1 MKLIHAF
8 IRLVTASSTFSSTL
22 FCLRLPTM
30 FDRSLPCLP
39 LLCISLLLHFPTTL
53 AVHTRSD
60 DRHGKGATSTLP
72 KQQHVVIPNYQSDC
86 FTIGPELTF
95 HGIGAL
101 SGGGATAR
109 LLIDY
114 PEPQRTEIL
123 DILFRPNFAA
133 SLHIL
138 KVEIGGDSQSTD
150 GTESSHMHSEN
161 DLDCNRGYEWWLL
174 REAKNR
180 NPNIITYGLPW
191 AFPGWVKADSQE
203 NNPFAHPELTTK
215 YIVEWL
221 RCARDT
227 HEIDIDLVG
236 LWNECGNPGQ
246 GENAYAK
253 LLRRTL
259 DEEGFGNTKIV
270 AKDNDVSVC
279 GEMADDP
286 EYNDAIHAIG
296 LHYPRDY
303 PADIYDECHKLGKP
317 FWSSEESSSFADNN
331 GAACWAR
338 VISSHFV
345 LSGMTSNIMW
355 NLVGAYTH
363 GTK

>member
-1 MKLIHAF
+1 MMM
-8 IRLVTASSTFSSTL
+8 VYEGSSWQKSGANIFANETNMIIYRFQFL
-22 FCLRLPTM
+22 C
-30 FDRSLPCLP
+30 
-39 LLCISLLLHFPTTL
+39 LLCLLQSILAADESLAITQRT
-53 AVHTRSD
+53 
-60 DRHGKGATSTLP
+60 
-72 KQQHVVIPNYQSDC
+72 QHVVIPDYQTDS
-86 FTIGPELTF
+86 FTVGPELTF

-114 PEPQRTEIL
+114 PEPQRSEIL
-123 DILFRPNFAA
+123 DILFKPSFAA

-161 DLDCNRGYEWWLL
+161 DLDCTRGYEWWLL
-174 REAKNR
+174 REAKRR

-191 AFPGWVKADSQE
+191 AFPGWVKGDDGE
-203 NNPFAHPELTTK
+203 GNNPFSRPDLTAS

-227 HEIDIDLVG
+227 HGVDIDLVG

-246 GENAYAK
+246 GENEYAK

-259 DEEGFGNTKIV
+259 DEEGFADTKIV
-270 AKDNDVSVC
+270 AKDNDFSVC
-279 GEMADDP
+279 EEMANDQ

-296 LHYPRDY
+296 LHYPSDY
-303 PADIYDECHKLGKP
+303 PADNYDGCHKLEKP
-317 FWSSEESSSFADNN
+317 FWSSEESSSYADNN

-355 NLVGAYTH
+355 NLVGSYTH

>member
-1 MKLIHAF
+1 MLLDP
-8 IRLVTASSTFSSTL
+8 RL
-22 FCLRLPTM
+22 
-30 FDRSLPCLP
+30 
-39 LLCISLLLHFPTTL
+39 LLISLGFALLHSTTL
-53 AVHTRSD
+53 TAQD
-60 DRHGKGATSTLP
+60 GDRHGEFGPSTLTAQDGDRHGEFGP
-72 KQQHVVIPNYQSDC
+72 STSQKQQHVVIPNYHSDT
-86 FTIGPELTF
+86 FTLGPELTF

-114 PEPQRTEIL
+114 PEPQRSEIL
-123 DILFRPNFAA
+123 DILFQPNFAA

-138 KVEIGGDSQSTD
+138 KVEIGGDSSSTD
-150 GTESSHMHSEN
+150 GTEASHMHSED
-161 DLDCNRGYEWWLL
+161 DLDCTRGYEWWLL
-174 REAKNR
+174 REAKKR
-180 NPNIITYGLPW
+180 NPNIITYGLSW
-191 AFPGWVKADSQE
+191 AFPGWVKGDSQE
-203 NNPFAHPELTTK
+203 NNPFAHPDLTAK

-227 HEIDIDLVG
+227 HGIDVDLVG

-303 PADIYDECHKLGKP
+303 PEGIYDECHKLDKP
-317 FWSSEESSSFADNN
+317 FWSSEESSSYADNN